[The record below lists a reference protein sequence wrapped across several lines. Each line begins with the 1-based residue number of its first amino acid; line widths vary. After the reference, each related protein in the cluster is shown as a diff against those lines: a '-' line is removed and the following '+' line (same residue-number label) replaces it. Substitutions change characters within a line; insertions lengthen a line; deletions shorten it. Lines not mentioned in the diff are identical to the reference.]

1 MTTLSPFSERLSDPR
16 RSSPS
21 TGRWSSS
28 AVLASEM
35 LISDD
40 RLCLPLAHFRLK
52 EVQASQSSGRRPETS
67 ASLVAAAAAA
77 ADHLVRTKRRSS
89 LGFASL

>member
-28 AVLASEM
+28 AVLAAEM
-35 LISDD
+35 SISHADLSQ
-40 RLCLPLAHFRLK
+40 LCLPLAYFRLK
-52 EVQASQSSGRRPETS
+52 ARAFRSSGRQPETS
-67 ASLVAAAAAA
+67 ASQVAAAAHFAK
-77 ADHLVRTKRRSS
+77 LKRSS
-89 LGFASL
+89 LSFASR

>member
-40 RLCLPLAHFRLK
+40 RLCLPLAHFRMK
-52 EVQASQSSGRRPETS
+52 EVAQASQSSGRRPETS

-77 ADHLVRTKRRSS
+77 DHLVRTKRRSS